1 MAGVVDRVDYWGGA
15 TGQNCSGKNAVGQ
28 VTVMYLSFPQ
38 NISSSI
44 MFCCTYDHRGR
55 QTSESV
61 CYADS
66 TLAQMYLLYDNLG
79 RVGQCFVGI
88 GDDNHV
94 ESYAYNLHGNLSA
107 LSGDG
112 YTQRL
117 FYENSPS
124 GASNHKRF
132 DGKISSISWT
142 EAGSQKDTLSILH
155 YDGRGRLQNATT
167 VSNPYD
173 KDIESISYQDN
184 GRTLFLNRYDSDGN
198 MCEDLQYSSL
208 GQMAPPFVTN
218 YMDAGEDYYFEYD
231 ERSNLTLDELTGFS
245 AAYTLLDRPSRIEPF
260 FGGPVYF
267 TWLADGTKVA
277 QLGDYDE
284 GYDYVG
290 SFRYRRGDDSLRFES
305 FPFIKGRIRISPED
319 GVKAE
324 YHATDYQGSARRVI
338 AESSDTLTYRYAP
351 YGSLM
356 DEFLNTPYGN
366 EYLFQG
372 KELMVFEGFS
382 LYDFGAR
389 FYNPRTLMWLTQDP
403 LAEERPDLSPYV
415 FCAADP
421 VNMVDPEGLSPIFD
435 KNGYLLGC
443 DDEGIQGIPVFMDK
457 EDFTQGMSH
466 ADAVSANKGVDYI
479 SGGNEFSRYVF
490 TYLSLSSRPDWDG
503 KLTLQEARAWYRNGG
518 GRPLYVDSSQ
528 IDLGGITMEEIR
540 YANDHYFNLF
550 YHPELIGQDTYRVPS
565 SAFVYGRIRI
575 DVDDTDSIILG
586 RISDRLI
593 DTYDFNYDPLPE
605 GFKEKIKVGA
615 RNIMTYV
622 GKVVNGKGID
632 YNIYT
637 YGYGRIK

>member
-117 FYENSPS
+117 FYEISPS
-124 GASNHKRF
+124 GAPTHKRF
-132 DGKISSISWT
+132 DGKISSISWN
-142 EAGSQKDTLSILH
+142 ELESRPDTLTVLS
-155 YDGRGRLQNATT
+155 YDGRGRFRDATT

-173 KDIESISYQDN
+173 LSVETITYQDN
-184 GRTLFLNRYDSDGN
+184 GKTLILNRYSSDGN
-198 MCEDLQYSSL
+198 MCEDLLFSTL
-208 GQMAPPFVTN
+208 GEMKTPLVTN
-218 YMDAGEDYYFEYD
+218 YMEAGEDYSFEYD

-284 GYDYVG
+284 GYDYIG
-290 SFRYRRGDDSLRFES
+290 SFRYRRGDDTLRLES
-305 FPFIKGRIRISPED
+305 IPFSKGRIRFDSGGNILP
-319 GVKAE
+319 E
-324 YHATDYQGSARRVI
+324 YHATDYLGSIRRVMS
-338 AESSDTLTYRYAP
+338 ETGVDKTYDYVP
-351 YGSLM
+351 YGSLV
-356 DEFLNTPYGN
+356 DEFTNTPHGN

-372 KELMVFEGFS
+372 KEMIVFEGFS

-389 FYNPRTLMWLTQDP
+389 FYNPRTLMWLTRDP

-421 VNMVDPEGLSPIFD
+421 VNMVDPDGRMIVVLSGNKEFSYEYGFFYDPEGRVYSGEELGFQAIESALNQIMSRNNGFD
-435 KNGYLLGC
+435 LVDALIRSEKMVLISYGGNRNRETGKYLHF
-443 DDEGIQGIPVFMDK
+443 DSAVSWNPDN
-457 EDFTQGMSH
+457 
-466 ADAVSANKGVDYI
+466 DAVGGQPSFISLAHELAHSKDRLGGTINMETWYSFYDERINAIRDVPKAEIFSTHIENLIRKEHNIPLRVSYSIYENGDPHEGFIIYKGKSLYFDTTGNHSNNYRIINK
-479 SGGNEFSRYVF
+479 NNRYV
-490 TYLSLSSRPDWDG
+490 Y
-503 KLTLQEARAWYRNGG
+503 
-518 GRPLYVDSSQ
+518 
-528 IDLGGITMEEIR
+528 
-540 YANDHYFNLF
+540 
-550 YHPELIGQDTYRVPS
+550 
-565 SAFVYGRIRI
+565 
-575 DVDDTDSIILG
+575 
-586 RISDRLI
+586 
-593 DTYDFNYDPLPE
+593 
-605 GFKEKIKVGA
+605 
-615 RNIMTYV
+615 
-622 GKVVNGKGID
+622 
-632 YNIYT
+632 
-637 YGYGRIK
+637 